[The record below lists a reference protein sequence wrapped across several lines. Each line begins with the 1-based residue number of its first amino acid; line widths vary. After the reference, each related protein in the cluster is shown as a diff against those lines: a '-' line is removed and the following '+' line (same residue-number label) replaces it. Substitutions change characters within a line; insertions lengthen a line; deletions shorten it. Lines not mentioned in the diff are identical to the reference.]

1 MATAAELV
9 ARYPEFAP
17 AVSAYPDM
25 VDACLAEASECVDA
39 AFFAGKTSHAVLAL
53 AAHLIAIN
61 PLGEL
66 ARIDKRTDTTVYSI
80 QFERLKRTCG
90 AGFRVL

>member
-1 MATAAELV
+1 MATAVELV

-25 VDACLAEASECVDA
+25 VDACLAEAGECIDA
-39 AFFAGKTSHAVLAL
+39 TFFAGKTQYAVLAL

-66 ARIDKRTDTTVYSI
+66 ARIDKRSDATVYSI
-80 QFERLKRTCG
+80 QFERLKRMCC
-90 AGFRVL
+90 AGFRVI